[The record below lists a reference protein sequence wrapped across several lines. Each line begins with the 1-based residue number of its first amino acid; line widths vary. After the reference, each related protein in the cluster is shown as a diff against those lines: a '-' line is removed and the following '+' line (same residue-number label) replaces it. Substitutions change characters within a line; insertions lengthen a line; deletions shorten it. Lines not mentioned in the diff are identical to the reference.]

1 MNTKMSIYN
10 TLYKNSIDLRGN
22 NGTFET
28 LKVWDPALEQYVPVT
43 GSGGEPV
50 TLPYYAKTNRVEFQ
64 QDTTKATLNQ
74 HGLVFN
80 YGEQQ
85 ESVNF
90 ESIRNQQFV
99 IDAHEA
105 SLEELD
111 GRLNTVENTILP
123 AHEASLE
130 ELDGRVLGNT
140 NSLATLTTR
149 VTNTETVNTTQGTNI
164 AALQTKTA
172 NITQTAST
180 SNCFGYA
187 STSTPRAL
195 INSAGLHVYNATS
208 TTTPSYPHAKI
219 EPTSITLATSST
231 GSVYLDVTRIDNLAK
246 LTSVTTSDFNDKL
259 NLTKGVTFP
268 GAVETLDTS
277 NKKMIVMDNTTK
289 ALSYATIPTGG
300 GGSSVVMYY
309 KPQNVTEGA
318 VGYGEVTRSG
328 EVYALKSGTLTS
340 SNSLYRYNYANHYLF
355 DLADKPFSMSELTV
369 SSGILYAFFI
379 DGLTDN
385 HRLTIDYFRSAND
398 EATVTEITTGV
409 INVPFFS
416 TIVPKKMA
424 LVHIFH
430 SSLTGTNSRY
440 LRGKVLINIYDD
452 ANNQTAVPT
461 VVVATG

>member
-1 MNTKMSIYN
+1 MSIYN

-28 LKVWDPALEQYVPVT
+28 LKVWDPALEQYIPVT
-43 GSGGEPV
+43 GSSGEPV

-187 STSTPRAL
+187 STATPRAL

-277 NKKMIVMDNTTK
+277 NKKMIVMDSTTK
-289 ALSYATIPTGG
+289 ALSYANVPA
-300 GGSSVVMYY
+300 SVNPFSTVYY
-309 KPQNVTEGA
+309 KHANNTEGA
-318 VGYGEVTRSG
+318 TGYAEVTYTGSTWSI
-328 EVYALKSGTLTS
+328 LPPSINS
-340 SNSLYRYNYANHYLF
+340 SNSILQYPFARRFIFDFHDRPMSFNESTNNGSNHVFLIQGVTKNTICTANYFPGMDDAVVEKIS
-355 DLADKPFSMSELTV
+355 ADVVE
-369 SSGILYAFFI
+369 
-379 DGLTDN
+379 
-385 HRLTIDYFRSAND
+385 
-398 EATVTEITTGV
+398 
-409 INVPFFS
+409 VPFYN
-416 TIVPKKMA
+416 TLVPKLMLRVSIK
-424 LVHIFH
+424 HNQ
-430 SSLTGTNSRY
+430 LTNTNLRY
-440 LRGKVLINIYDD
+440 MRGKILLNIYHESD
-452 ANNQTAVPT
+452 NTSTTTNVI
-461 VVVATG
+461 VATG